1 MKVDTGV
8 DFIRPEFLNILF
20 FQQKNLVVFP
30 YVDLRHLHALEIFT
44 AGYNVVDLEST
55 ALHNLKEILEFEAT
69 NSYSQNPTLYFI
81 YNVDRE
87 KVKELINLEGIRC
100 IINSNENVSSLA
112 NGRSFI
118 FFNKKS
124 NQFLN
129 YDIDESELE
138 LENNLI
144 KDSQDE
150 EILQEKI
157 QKIKIAATR
166 IFKELNKAGN
176 LKNLPDILAEYD
188 KKYWKSILDFTSR
201 YYDINIPDI
210 SSIKFKPRK
219 TLKDYSNEYE
229 VLISTNRAL
238 GKEFIQLLHEY
249 RSKKVNPAHL
259 ELDELYNPQKL
270 YNYLRNHHW
279 KDGIPEDFIHEWRE
293 MNISNYQLTEE
304 DQSDF
309 SDILIKLGLEV
320 GTHNSF
326 YIKPSSLPVIEVEP
340 PEKSTFTI
348 PSVKTE
354 WDKFRK
360 WILARLQDLE
370 HLSGNNSMTSKILSY
385 SLDEISELLRL
396 LGNHKD
402 GIDEMT
408 HQAIPE
414 PIREELIAG
423 MRKLNIEECVEL
435 YEIDNKVEFAIDFI
449 VYLSNLHDEI
459 FGVDNS
465 KEIGIPIRIK
475 KFNFPQNLERELL
488 RFNRIRS
495 RLVAHRKK
503 KLTRKERD
511 DILKNNEKRLNNTY
525 LDLLAYLLRSQIRH
539 VAIKY
544 NFTDIVK
551 INHFVITKYIRNT
564 VFSQQEIKKIREFLD

>member
-1 MKVDTGV
+1 VDTGV

-44 AGYNVVDLEST
+44 AGYNMVDLEST

-309 SDILIKLGLEV
+309 TDILIKLGLEV

-326 YIKPSSLPVIEVEP
+326 YIKPSSLPVIEVET

-414 PIREELIAG
+414 PIREEIIAG
-423 MRKLNIEECVEL
+423 MKKLNIEECVEL

-449 VYLSNLHDEI
+449 VYLSNLHDDV

-465 KEIGIPIRIK
+465 IEIGIPIKIK
-475 KFNFPQNLERELL
+475 NFNFPQNHERELL

-511 DILKNNEKRLNNTY
+511 NILKNNEKRLNNTY
-525 LDLLAYLLRSQIRH
+525 LDLLAYLLRSQVRH
-539 VAIKY
+539 IARKY
-544 NFTDIVK
+544 NFTDIPK
-551 INHFVITKYIRNT
+551 INQFVITKYIKNT
-564 VFSQQEIKKIREFLD
+564 IFSQQEINKILEFLD